1 MVTVK
6 IKENSKQARA
16 LVEMLRTFPFV
27 EFMEKPRYNE
37 QTENAIIEATS
48 GEAQKVSLED
58 FRKQLLSE

>member
-6 IKENSKQARA
+6 INEDSKQARA

-27 EFMEKPRYNE
+27 EFMEKPRYNKE
-37 QTENAIIEATS
+37 TEKAIVEART
-48 GEAQKVSLED
+48 GKAKKVSLED